1 MSAVDGKLFRVI
13 CGQTCQRL
21 PFHPLIHA
29 TIHPLNHLHLT
40 CYSFIHSLIHS
51 FTHSFTH
58 SFIHPFIHSLIHSFI
73 HPFIHSLI
81 HSFIHPFIHSLIHSF
96 THSFTSSFVHPQVK
110 DLKRIVITNKAFIYI
125 DLLDKSETFVAI
137 TDANLFTITMMFAAA
152 IYSNDAACTSVK
164 IGCAFMHVISQG
176 AAPLSHRNFLNHWLN
191 STLSQMS
198 CTCMHGQKEG
208 CPTKKIEQM
217 DKWHGFLRHAQF
229 VEGR

>member
-1 MSAVDGKLFRVI
+1 MSHECRWWETVSSNLRTNVPATPFPSTR
-13 CGQTCQRL
+13 TCN
-21 PFHPLIHA
+21 HPSTH
-29 TIHPLNHLHLT
+29 TCNHPSTQPSPSNLL
-40 CYSFIHSLIHS
+40 FIHSL
-51 FTHSFTH
+51 TH
-58 SFIHPFIHSLIHSFI
+58 SFIHPFIHSLIQ
-73 HPFIHSLI
+73 
-81 HSFIHPFIHSLIHSF
+81 SFIHPFIHSLIHSF

-110 DLKRIVITNKAFIYI
+110 DLKGIVITNKAFIYI
-125 DLLDKSETFVAI
+125 DLLDKSEMFVAI

-152 IYSNDAACTSVK
+152 IYGNDAACTSVK

-208 CPTKKIEQM
+208 CPTKKTEQM